1 MGIFSM
7 AVCMGA
13 CSHNYEELS
22 NGKEEIPG
30 VEPHEV
36 MFSVKNFERDEQSR
50 THLEVN
56 ENGAIFTWAEND
68 TLGIFPS
75 QGDQV
80 TFAMQTGAGT
90 ANAVFSGG
98 SWELKKSSTYYAY
111 YPFSRKYFDGQN
123 SKNKIW
129 VNYKGQ
135 SQDGNNST
143 AATGSYD
150 FLNATGT
157 APENGRLV
165 FEFTHMGAMVQLVA
179 NVPEKMAVKK
189 MGLTTEN
196 EEFMIEGYYNLE
208 DETPTYVPVKKN
220 KSLSLALKN
229 VECEA
234 NTTVTGYLMVPP
246 TDLTGKSLTLR
257 VYDDRNKL
265 YSYKFPATGVFRAG
279 KFYSLK
285 GNVAEN
291 TENPDELYD
300 KMELSCNMDAYLK
313 ENGNLGE
320 NLNVYVFAD
329 VYNEGEFVMKPFVVD
344 KNGNLSYADG
354 TMYFPEDHDVTLY
367 AVYGKMT
374 QWRENE
380 SMPMVYKHTVNAVQT
395 ETDYMDNNLLHAAKK
410 VTSDGS
416 NSEILF
422 SHVCSGIRIGVKAA
436 PGTRAVSEKQV
447 SVTLNNLWMT
457 GNLNMKTGEMTP
469 DSDSQ
474 KGSVSLGQVN
484 VLNSFGD
491 NDTYAKAT
499 VIPQKLERG
508 TELFT
513 VKNGNKVFK
522 YTIEK
527 LNGLTLEPGKVHT
540 FEIEIDGDSN
550 ISVSTSV
557 ADWEVGETIIV
568 DTDK

>member
-22 NGKEEIPG
+22 NGEEEIPG

-179 NVPEKMAVKK
+179 NVPEKMVVKK
-189 MGLTTEN
+189 W
-196 EEFMIEGYYNLE
+196 
-208 DETPTYVPVKKN
+208 
-220 KSLSLALKN
+220 
-229 VECEA
+229 
-234 NTTVTGYLMVPP
+234 
-246 TDLTGKSLTLR
+246 DLPLR
-257 VYDDRNKL
+257 MR
-265 YSYKFPATGVFRAG
+265 S
-279 KFYSLK
+279 S
-285 GNVAEN
+285 
-291 TENPDELYD
+291 
-300 KMELSCNMDAYLK
+300 
-313 ENGNLGE
+313 
-320 NLNVYVFAD
+320 
-329 VYNEGEFVMKPFVVD
+329 
-344 KNGNLSYADG
+344 
-354 TMYFPEDHDVTLY
+354 
-367 AVYGKMT
+367 
-374 QWRENE
+374 
-380 SMPMVYKHTVNAVQT
+380 
-395 ETDYMDNNLLHAAKK
+395 
-410 VTSDGS
+410 
-416 NSEILF
+416 
-422 SHVCSGIRIGVKAA
+422 
-436 PGTRAVSEKQV
+436 
-447 SVTLNNLWMT
+447 
-457 GNLNMKTGEMTP
+457 
-469 DSDSQ
+469 
-474 KGSVSLGQVN
+474 
-484 VLNSFGD
+484 
-491 NDTYAKAT
+491 
-499 VIPQKLERG
+499 
-508 TELFT
+508 
-513 VKNGNKVFK
+513 
-522 YTIEK
+522 
-527 LNGLTLEPGKVHT
+527 
-540 FEIEIDGDSN
+540 
-550 ISVSTSV
+550 
-557 ADWEVGETIIV
+557 
-568 DTDK
+568 